1 METDTNA
8 ATSTPMFSLRLRGSS
23 LVHTHSIHSKVSP
36 KTVSKPDT
44 YFELA
49 RPSTSGWIVVY
60 RSPVVKESVSPAWD
74 EAVIPLQSLSP
85 EPQSEA
91 AVKDLNDYAVMIT
104 VYKSKKKKCKVI
116 GSLETTV
123 QVLLDASL
131 AVNKMVDDNAG
142 ELQCVSIMDD
152 ESRGTFHLHA
162 RTSGSDNEMT
172 GLISVLESYVGER
185 ENLNSERFLTN
196 DSYDECST
204 ITSLEDQESTILSSI
219 SISPRRT
226 IYKFVDYV
234 NSGLDIDFCV
244 AIDFTSSNGDP
255 RIPGTLHY
263 SR

>member
-44 YFELA
+44 YFEMA

-60 RSPVVKESVSPAWD
+60 RSSVVKESVSPAWD

-172 GLISVLESYVGER
+172 GLISVLESCVGER
-185 ENLNSERFLTN
+185 QNLNSERFLTN

-204 ITSLEDQESTILSSI
+204 ITSMEDQESTILSSI